1 MPDLF
6 LELFS
11 EEIPSNLQKNARNNL
26 LQNFKDFF
34 EREKIIH
41 KSEGKVFSTPNRL
54 IILFD
59 RIDTE
64 IHRKSEYIRGPNINA
79 PEKALDGFIKSN
91 KIEKKNIFEK
101 QTEKGKFY
109 FFKKPAKKIQ
119 TIDLLNKNIPDLLRK
134 IYWKKSMKWGDFDL
148 YWGRPLKSI
157 LAIFGN
163 IKLNFKFHH
172 LHSSNSTFLDKE
184 FEEKTKVFSSY
195 KLYESYFKK
204 SGIIIDHNKRKKFIE
219 KKLSKISKNKSL
231 EIKIN
236 DKLLD
241 EVTNIVESPKILN
254 CKFDQK
260 FLKIPKEI
268 LIITMQH
275 HQKYFPTFDKKNNLT
290 NNFLVV
296 ANTKD
301 LKGFIKLGNERV
313 VEARLND
320 AQFFWQKNKSK
331 SLVKQVSELK
341 KINYFKG
348 LGTYFDKIQR
358 MRKLSSLISDELLI
372 SKEKIEIASSICKV
386 DLLSDLVG
394 EFPELQGVMG
404 GYFATAQGFDKDIC
418 LAISEHYL
426 PTSLE
431 NRIPKKSY
439 SIALSLTD
447 KLDTLVGFFGIELKP
462 SSSKDPY
469 ALRRSAIGLIRLLL
483 ENGKEFKIRD
493 LINYSTLLYHEQKF
507 EFDTKAIQ
515 KDLIEFLND
524 RLKNYMKEKGIK
536 QDIIEAAIS
545 SYNIDQI
552 LKIYNKAVVLNKF
565 ISKEI
570 GKDIISSYKRAS
582 NILSN
587 ELKDKSIELNN
598 STEPDLFKN
607 KYEKNLYTKINEIR
621 KYFTNVNKDENYE
634 NSLKILASTKKEIF
648 EFFDNVI
655 VNDENEFIK
664 KNRLELLQMLC
675 KAFDNYIDFSSI
687 GSL

>member
-79 PEKALDGFIKSN
+79 PEKALDGFVKSN

-483 ENGKEFKIRD
+483 ENKKEFKIRD

-587 ELKDKSIELNN
+587 ELKDKSMELND

>member
-6 LELFS
+6 IELFS

-79 PEKALDGFIKSN
+79 PEKALDGFVKSN

-483 ENGKEFKIRD
+483 ENKKEFKIRD

-587 ELKDKSIELNN
+587 ELKDKSMELND

-687 GSL
+687 RSL

>member
-483 ENGKEFKIRD
+483 ENKKEFKIRD

-524 RLKNYMKEKGIK
+524 RLKNYMKEKGIR

-587 ELKDKSIELNN
+587 ELKDKSIELND

-675 KAFDNYIDFSSI
+675 KAFDNYINFSSI

>member
-6 LELFS
+6 IELFS

-91 KIEKKNIFEK
+91 KIKKKNIFEK

-313 VEARLND
+313 IEARLND

-524 RLKNYMKEKGIK
+524 RLKNYMKEKGIR

>member
-34 EREKIIH
+34 EQEKIIH

-219 KKLSKISKNKSL
+219 KKLSKISKNKNL

-524 RLKNYMKEKGIK
+524 RLKNYMKEKGIR

>member
-79 PEKALDGFIKSN
+79 PEKALDGFVKSN

-219 KKLSKISKNKSL
+219 KKLSKISKNKNL

-331 SLVKQVSELK
+331 SLVKQVSKLK

-483 ENGKEFKIRD
+483 ENKKEFKIRD

-587 ELKDKSIELNN
+587 ELKDKSIELND

>member
-34 EREKIIH
+34 EQEKIIH

-219 KKLSKISKNKSL
+219 KKLSKISKNKNL

-524 RLKNYMKEKGIK
+524 RLKNYMKEKGIR

-687 GSL
+687 RSL

>member
-6 LELFS
+6 IELFS

-79 PEKALDGFIKSN
+79 PEKALDGFVKSN

-587 ELKDKSIELNN
+587 ELKDKSIELND

-687 GSL
+687 RSL

>member
-219 KKLSKISKNKSL
+219 KKLSKISKNKNL

-331 SLVKQVSELK
+331 SLVKQVSKLK

-483 ENGKEFKIRD
+483 ENKKEFKIRD

>member
-34 EREKIIH
+34 EQEKIIH

-219 KKLSKISKNKSL
+219 KKLSKISKNKNL

-331 SLVKQVSELK
+331 SLVKQVSKLK

-524 RLKNYMKEKGIK
+524 RLKNYMKEKGIR

-587 ELKDKSIELNN
+587 ELKDKSIELND

>member
-54 IILFD
+54 VILFD

-79 PEKALDGFIKSN
+79 PEKALDGFVKSN

-587 ELKDKSIELNN
+587 ELKDKSIELND

-687 GSL
+687 RSL

>member
-6 LELFS
+6 IELFS

-79 PEKALDGFIKSN
+79 PEKALDGFVKSN

-587 ELKDKSIELNN
+587 ELKDKSIELND

>member
-34 EREKIIH
+34 EQEKIIH

-79 PEKALDGFIKSN
+79 PEKALDGFVKSN

-483 ENGKEFKIRD
+483 ENKKEFKIRD

-524 RLKNYMKEKGIK
+524 RLKNYMKEKGIR

>member
-34 EREKIIH
+34 EQEKIIH

-79 PEKALDGFIKSN
+79 PEKALDGFVKSN

-219 KKLSKISKNKSL
+219 KKLSKISKNKNL

-331 SLVKQVSELK
+331 SLVKQVSKLK

-483 ENGKEFKIRD
+483 ENKKEFKIRD

-524 RLKNYMKEKGIK
+524 RLKNYMKEKGIR

-587 ELKDKSIELNN
+587 ELKDKSIELND

>member
-1 MPDLF
+1 MADFF

-26 LQNFKDFF
+26 LQNFRDFF
-34 EREKIIH
+34 DQEKIIH

-64 IHRKSEYIRGPNINA
+64 IHKKSEYIRGPNINA

-91 KIEKKNIFEK
+91 RIEKKNVFEK

-109 FFKKPAKKIQ
+109 FFKKPSQKIQ
-119 TIDLLNKNIPDLLRK
+119 TIDLLNKNIPDLLSK
-134 IYWKKSMKWGDFDL
+134 ITWKKSMKWGDFDL

-157 LAIFGN
+157 LAVFGN
-163 IKLNFKFHH
+163 VKLNFKFHH

-195 KLYESYFKK
+195 KSYESYLKK

-219 KKLSKISKNKSL
+219 KELSKISNKKNL
-231 EIKIN
+231 EIQIN

-241 EVTNIVESPKILN
+241 DVTNIVESPKILN

-320 AQFFWQKNKSK
+320 AQFFWQKNKSQ
-331 SLVKQVSELK
+331 SLVKQVSKLK
-341 KINYFKG
+341 KMNYFKG

-372 SKEKIEIASSICKV
+372 SKEKVEITSSICKV

-418 LAISEHYL
+418 LAIKEHYL
-426 PTSLE
+426 PTGLE
-431 NRIPKKSY
+431 SRIPKKSY

-469 ALRRSAIGLIRLLL
+469 ALRRSAIGLIRLVL

-493 LINYSTLLYHEQKF
+493 LINYSILLYREQKF

-524 RLKNYMKEKGIK
+524 RLINYMKEKSIR

-545 SYNIDQI
+545 SYSIDQI
-552 LKIYNKAVVLNKF
+552 LKIYNKSVVLNKL
-565 ISKEI
+565 IKKEI
-570 GKDIISSYKRAS
+570 GNDIISSYKRAS
-582 NILSN
+582 NILSS
-587 ELKDKSIELNN
+587 ELKNKSIELND
-598 STEPDLFKN
+598 TTDPGLFIN
-607 KYEKNLYTKINEIR
+607 DYEKYLYTKIHEIR
-621 KYFTNVNKDENYE
+621 KYFTSVNRDENYE
-634 NSLKILASTKKEIF
+634 KSLNILASAKKEIF
-648 EFFDNVI
+648 NFFDNVI
-655 VNDENEFIK
+655 VNHEDESIK

-675 KAFDNYIDFSSI
+675 KTFDNYINFSSI
-687 GSL
+687 ESL

>member
-34 EREKIIH
+34 EQEKIIH

-331 SLVKQVSELK
+331 SLVKQVSKLK

-483 ENGKEFKIRD
+483 ENKKEFKIRD

-587 ELKDKSIELNN
+587 ELKDKSIELND

>member
-34 EREKIIH
+34 EQEKIIH

-79 PEKALDGFIKSN
+79 PEKALDGFVKSN

-587 ELKDKSIELNN
+587 ELKDKSMELND

-687 GSL
+687 RSL

>member
-331 SLVKQVSELK
+331 SLVKQVSKLK

-524 RLKNYMKEKGIK
+524 RLKNYMKEKNIR

-587 ELKDKSIELNN
+587 ELKDKSIELND

>member
-11 EEIPSNLQKNARNNL
+11 EEIPSNLQKNARNNI

-34 EREKIIH
+34 EQEKIIH

-331 SLVKQVSELK
+331 SLIKQVSELK

-404 GYFATAQGFDKDIC
+404 GYFATAQGFDKDVC

-524 RLKNYMKEKGIK
+524 RLKNYMKEKNIR

-687 GSL
+687 RSL

>member
-6 LELFS
+6 IELFS

-79 PEKALDGFIKSN
+79 PEKALDGFVKSN

-219 KKLSKISKNKSL
+219 KKLSKISKNKNL

-331 SLVKQVSELK
+331 SLVKQVSKLK

-587 ELKDKSIELNN
+587 ELKDKSIELND

>member
-6 LELFS
+6 IELFS

-79 PEKALDGFIKSN
+79 PEKALDGFVKSN

-483 ENGKEFKIRD
+483 ENKKEFKIRD

-524 RLKNYMKEKGIK
+524 RLKNYMKEKNIR

-587 ELKDKSIELNN
+587 ELKDKSIELND

-687 GSL
+687 RSL

>member
-6 LELFS
+6 IELFS

-79 PEKALDGFIKSN
+79 PEKALDGFVKSN

-587 ELKDKSIELNN
+587 ELKDKSMELND

>member
-34 EREKIIH
+34 EQEKIIH

-79 PEKALDGFIKSN
+79 PEKALDGFVKSN

-219 KKLSKISKNKSL
+219 KKLSKISKNKNL

-524 RLKNYMKEKGIK
+524 RLKNYMKEKGIR

-587 ELKDKSIELNN
+587 ELKDKSIELND

-648 EFFDNVI
+648 AFFDNVI

>member
-1 MPDLF
+1 M
-6 LELFS
+6 
-11 EEIPSNLQKNARNNL
+11 
-26 LQNFKDFF
+26 
-34 EREKIIH
+34 
-41 KSEGKVFSTPNRL
+41 
-54 IILFD
+54 
-59 RIDTE
+59 
-64 IHRKSEYIRGPNINA
+64 
-79 PEKALDGFIKSN
+79 
-91 KIEKKNIFEK
+91 
-101 QTEKGKFY
+101 
-109 FFKKPAKKIQ
+109 
-119 TIDLLNKNIPDLLRK
+119 
-134 IYWKKSMKWGDFDL
+134 
-148 YWGRPLKSI
+148 
-157 LAIFGN
+157 
-163 IKLNFKFHH
+163 
-172 LHSSNSTFLDKE
+172 
-184 FEEKTKVFSSY
+184 
-195 KLYESYFKK
+195 
-204 SGIIIDHNKRKKFIE
+204 
-219 KKLSKISKNKSL
+219 
-231 EIKIN
+231 
-236 DKLLD
+236 D

-524 RLKNYMKEKGIK
+524 RLKNYMKEKGIR

>member
-79 PEKALDGFIKSN
+79 PEKALDGFVKSN

-582 NILSN
+582 NILSS
-587 ELKDKSIELNN
+587 ELQDKSIELNN

>member
-79 PEKALDGFIKSN
+79 PEKALDGFVKSN

-493 LINYSTLLYHEQKF
+493 LINYSILLYHEQKF

-587 ELKDKSIELNN
+587 ELKDKSIELND

-675 KAFDNYIDFSSI
+675 KAFDNYINFSSI

>member
-6 LELFS
+6 IELFS

-34 EREKIIH
+34 EQEKIIH

-79 PEKALDGFIKSN
+79 PEKALDGFVKSN

-331 SLVKQVSELK
+331 SLVKQVSKLK

-483 ENGKEFKIRD
+483 ENKKEFKIRD

-507 EFDTKAIQ
+507 EFDTKTIQ

>member
-331 SLVKQVSELK
+331 SLVKQVSKLK

-687 GSL
+687 RSL

>member
-34 EREKIIH
+34 EQEKIIH

-331 SLVKQVSELK
+331 SLVKQVSKLK

-493 LINYSTLLYHEQKF
+493 LINYSILLYHEQKF

-545 SYNIDQI
+545 SYNINQI

-687 GSL
+687 RSL

>member
-6 LELFS
+6 IELFS

-34 EREKIIH
+34 EQEKIIH

-79 PEKALDGFIKSN
+79 PEKALDGFVKSN

-331 SLVKQVSELK
+331 SLVKQVSKLK

-483 ENGKEFKIRD
+483 ENKKEFKIRD

-524 RLKNYMKEKGIK
+524 RLKNYMKEKNIR

-587 ELKDKSIELNN
+587 ELKDKSIELND

>member
-34 EREKIIH
+34 EQEKIIH

-79 PEKALDGFIKSN
+79 PEKALDGFVKSN

-524 RLKNYMKEKGIK
+524 RLKNYMKEKGIR

-587 ELKDKSIELNN
+587 ELKDKSIELND